1 MPQVVIVLKNGRRIE
16 VSDKYSVKFFADSV
30 LDVLDV
36 TVNHEGC
43 GFFFYECLT
52 LLGSVNNLNNVVTV
66 NSLIKLS
73 QRPKLQTVVLL
84 ERLTHELYIVGSKDI
99 ARVELV

>member
-1 MPQVVIVLKNGRRIE
+1 MKQVIIVLKNGKRIE
-16 VSDKYSVKFFADSV
+16 VSDRYSVKFFADSV
-30 LDVLDV
+30 LNV
-36 TVNHEGC
+36 TVNRSRG
-43 GFFFYECLT
+43 GDFFYEFLT

-73 QRPKLQTVVLL
+73 QHPKLQTVVLL
-84 ERLTHELYIVGSKDI
+84 ERLTHVLYIVGSKDI

>member
-16 VSDKYSVKFFADSV
+16 VSNRYSVKFFADSV
-30 LDVLDV
+30 LDV
-36 TVNHEGC
+36 TVNHQGN
-43 GFFFYECLT
+43 GYFFDEFLT
-52 LLGSVNNLNNVVTV
+52 LLGSVNNLNSVVTV

-73 QRPKLQTVVLL
+73 QHPRLKTVVFL
-84 ERLTHELYIVGSKDI
+84 ERLTNELYIVGSKDI

>member
-1 MPQVVIVLKNGRRIE
+1 MKQVVIVLKNGRRIE

-30 LDVLDV
+30 LDVTL
-36 TVNHEGC
+36 NHGGC
-43 GFFFYECLT
+43 GFFYDCLT
-52 LLGSVNNLNNVVTV
+52 LLGSVNNLNSVVTV

-73 QRPKLQTVVLL
+73 QHPKLQTVVLL

>member
-1 MPQVVIVLKNGRRIE
+1 MKQIVIILKNGRRIE
-16 VSDKYSVKFFADSV
+16 VSNRYSIKFFADSV
-30 LDVLDV
+30 LDVTINLQG
-36 TVNHEGC
+36 NGY
-43 GFFFYECLT
+43 FFDEFLT

-73 QRPKLQTVVLL
+73 QHPKLQTVVLL

-99 ARVELV
+99 SRVELV

>member
-16 VSDKYSVKFFADSV
+16 VSDRYSVKFFADSV
-30 LDVLDV
+30 LDV
-36 TVNHEGC
+36 TINHQGN
-43 GFFFYECLT
+43 GYFFDEFLT
-52 LLGSVNNLNNVVTV
+52 LLGSVNNLNSVVTV

-73 QRPKLQTVVLL
+73 QHPRLQTVVLL

-99 ARVELV
+99 SRVELI

>member
-1 MPQVVIVLKNGRRIE
+1 MPQVVIILKNGRRIE
-16 VSDKYSVKFFADSV
+16 VSDRYSVKFFADSV
-30 LDVLDV
+30 LDVTINLKG
-36 TVNHEGC
+36 NGY
-43 GFFFYECLT
+43 FFDEFLT
-52 LLGSVNNLNNVVTV
+52 SLGSVNNLNNVVTV

-73 QRPKLQTVVLL
+73 QHPKLQTVVLL

>member
-1 MPQVVIVLKNGRRIE
+1 MKQVVIVLKNGRRIE
-16 VSDKYSVKFFADSV
+16 VSNRYSVKFFADS
-30 LDVLDV
+30 VLDV

-73 QRPKLQTVVLL
+73 QHPKLQTVVLL

>member
-16 VSDKYSVKFFADSV
+16 VSNRYSVKFFADSV
-30 LDVLDV
+30 LDV
-36 TVNHEGC
+36 TVNYQGN
-43 GFFFYECLT
+43 GYFFDEFLT
-52 LLGSVNNLNNVVTV
+52 LLGSVNNLNSIVTV

-73 QRPKLQTVVLL
+73 QHPRLQTVVLL

-99 ARVELV
+99 SRVVLV

>member
-1 MPQVVIVLKNGRRIE
+1 MKQIVIILKNGRRIE
-16 VSDKYSVKFFADSV
+16 VSDRYSVKFFADSV
-30 LDVLDV
+30 LDV
-36 TVNHEGC
+36 TINHQGN
-43 GFFFYECLT
+43 GYFFGEFLT
-52 LLGSVNNLNNVVTV
+52 LLGSVNNLNSVVTV

-73 QRPKLQTVVLL
+73 QHPRLQTVVLL

>member
-16 VSDKYSVKFFADSV
+16 VSDRYSVKFFADSV
-30 LDVLDV
+30 LDVII
-36 TVNHEGC
+36 NHQGN
-43 GFFFYECLT
+43 GYFFDEFLT
-52 LLGSVNNLNNVVTV
+52 SLGSVNNLNNVITV

-73 QRPKLQTVVLL
+73 QHPKLQTVVLL
-84 ERLTHELYIVGSKDI
+84 GRLTHELYIVGSKDI

>member
-16 VSDKYSVKFFADSV
+16 VSDRSSVKFFADSV
-30 LDVLDV
+30 LDV
-36 TVNHEGC
+36 TINHQGN
-43 GFFFYECLT
+43 GYFFDEFLT
-52 LLGSVNNLNNVVTV
+52 SLGSVDNLNNVVTV

-73 QRPKLQTVVLL
+73 QHPKLQTVVLL